1 MNRYSRARAPGS
13 AYRAPEHRDNVKCAR
28 ILNPQETDSLLASFP
43 NTRLSYEASIHKN
56 DKQPIV
62 SGYKCFILPK
72 GKRCVAWVTEWNRRK
87 ICAIIDVAGANH
99 NGGGG
104 GGGGG
109 GVSPMIR
116 RFHQENGW
124 YPGTVRLYDTC
135 VESSLIYGTVFGGVF
150 FRVNDNQ
157 YFSIHTVYWYKGEPI
172 PSLTLSG
179 HIRLCEN
186 IFAERDI
193 RQIAYTKQN
202 SIVFGLPVL
211 CHTEQD
217 AEIVA
222 QGLPYPVFAVQYR
235 YNTHTRVVQRIIQSD
250 ATNNERGIAP
260 PPQSQQSQQPLSQQP
275 QSHPPQSHPPQS
287 HPPHPPR
294 SRVLYTPPTDE
305 MLTNIQATF
314 IVRPNVQNDIYELFV
329 RSSSSSSSSRGCE
342 YVFHNFTHIPSYKTS
357 VMMNRLF
364 RNIAEN
370 RSLDALE
377 ESEDEAGFENTEPD
391 KYVSLDKEYLMVCRF
406 HKRFCR
412 WVPLEIVAATGMAHV
427 ITDQQVKQHEIR
439 YLNSRRNSKWV

>member
-1 MNRYSRARAPGS
+1 MNRYSRAPGS
-13 AYRAPEHRDNVKCAR
+13 GSGSGSRNNDKYAR

-56 DKQPIV
+56 DQQPII

-87 ICAIIDVAGANH
+87 ICAVIDVAGANQ
-99 NGGGG
+99 NGGNGNG
-104 GGGGG
+104 N
-109 GVSPMIR
+109 GVSQMMR

-135 VESSLIYGTVFGGVF
+135 VESSLVYGTVFGGVL
-150 FRVNDNQ
+150 FRLADNP
-157 YFSIHTVYWYKGEPI
+157 YFSIHTIYWYKGEPI
-172 PSLTLSG
+172 SPLTLSG

-186 IFAERDI
+186 IFSEREI

-211 CHTEQD
+211 CNTDQD
-217 AEIVA
+217 AEKVA

-235 YNTHTRVVQRIIQSD
+235 YNTHTRVFQRIIQGD
-250 ATNNERGIAP
+250 TNNERGIVRISPPAP
-260 PPQSQQSQQPLSQQP
+260 LPAHQP
-275 QSHPPQSHPPQS
+275 QIPYIQPM
-287 HPPHPPR
+287 
-294 SRVLYTPPTDE
+294 DE

-314 IVRPNVQNDIYELFV
+314 IVRPNIQNDIYELFV
-329 RSSSSSSSSRGCE
+329 RSSSSSRTCE
-342 YVFHNFTHIPSYKTS
+342 YVFHNFAHIPSYKTS

-370 RSLDALE
+370 RCLDALE
-377 ESEDEAGFENTEPD
+377 ESEDEAEFENTEPD
-391 KYVSLDKEYLMVCRF
+391 KYVSLHKEYIMVCRF
-406 HKRFCR
+406 NKRFCR
-412 WVPLEIVAATGMAHV
+412 WVPLEVAASPTGLAQV

-439 YLNSRRNSKWV
+439 YLSTRRNSKWV

>member
-1 MNRYSRARAPGS
+1 MNRYSRTPGSSSGS
-13 AYRAPEHRDNVKCAR
+13 AYRAPGRDNSKCAAR
-28 ILNPQETDSLLASFP
+28 ILNPQETDRLLASFP

-56 DKQPIV
+56 DNQPIV

-87 ICAIIDVAGANH
+87 ICAVIDVAGANH
-99 NGGGG
+99 NCGNGNV
-104 GGGGG
+104 
-109 GVSPMIR
+109 VSPMIR

-135 VESSLIYGTVFGGVF
+135 VESSLVYGTVFGGVL
-150 FRVNDNQ
+150 FRLNDNQ
-157 YFSIHTVYWYKGEPI
+157 YFSIHTIYWYKGEPI

-186 IFAERDI
+186 IFAEREI

-235 YNTHTRVVQRIIQSD
+235 YNTHTRVVQRMIQND
-250 ATNNERGIAP
+250 TINERGIASR
-260 PPQSQQSQQPLSQQP
+260 PPQAPQQA
-275 QSHPPQSHPPQS
+275 PPQAPQA
-287 HPPHPPR
+287 R
-294 SRVLYTPPTDE
+294 LYYTPPTDE

-329 RSSSSSSSSRGCE
+329 RSSSSRGCE

-412 WVPLEIVAATGMAHV
+412 WVPLEVVASTGMAHV

-439 YLNSRRNSKWV
+439 YLNSRRTATYAGK

>member
-1 MNRYSRARAPGS
+1 MNRYSRGSTSGSVPRNDAS
-13 AYRAPEHRDNVKCAR
+13 AYRASGSGSRNDASAYRASGSGSRNNDKYAR

-56 DKQPIV
+56 DQQPII

-87 ICAIIDVAGANH
+87 ICAVIDVAGANQ
-99 NGGGG
+99 NGGNGN
-104 GGGGG
+104 

-135 VESSLIYGTVFGGVF
+135 VESSLVYGTVFGGVL
-150 FRVNDNQ
+150 FRLADNP
-157 YFSIHTVYWYKGEPI
+157 YFSIHTIYWYKGEPI
-172 PSLTLSG
+172 SPLTLSG

-186 IFAERDI
+186 IFSEREI

-211 CHTEQD
+211 CNTDQD
-217 AEIVA
+217 AEKVA

-235 YNTHTRVVQRIIQSD
+235 YNTHTRVFQRIIQGD
-250 ATNNERGIAP
+250 TNNERGIVRISPPAPAP
-260 PPQSQQSQQPLSQQP
+260 PSLPAHQP
-275 QSHPPQSHPPQS
+275 QPQIPYIQPM
-287 HPPHPPR
+287 
-294 SRVLYTPPTDE
+294 DE

-314 IVRPNVQNDIYELFV
+314 IVRPNIQNDIYELFV
-329 RSSSSSSSSRGCE
+329 RSSSSRTCE
-342 YVFHNFTHIPSYKTS
+342 YVFHNFAHIPSYKTS

-370 RSLDALE
+370 RRLDAAE
-377 ESEDEAGFENTEPD
+377 ESEDETEFENTEPD
-391 KYVSLDKEYLMVCRF
+391 KYVSLHNEEVMVCRF

-412 WVPLEIVAATGMAHV
+412 WVPLDVVAATATAGMAHV

-439 YLNSRRNSKWV
+439 YLSSRRNSKWV

>member
-1 MNRYSRARAPGS
+1 MMNRYSSGPRNDAS
-13 AYRAPEHRDNVKCAR
+13 AYRASGSSSVPRNDATAYRASVPRNNDKYAR

-56 DKQPIV
+56 DQQPII

-87 ICAIIDVAGANH
+87 ICAVIDVAGANQ
-99 NGGGG
+99 N
-104 GGGGG
+104 GGG

-135 VESSLIYGTVFGGVF
+135 VESSLVYGTVFGGVL
-150 FRVNDNQ
+150 FRLADNQ
-157 YFSIHTVYWYKGEPI
+157 YFSIHTIYWYKGDPI
-172 PSLTLSG
+172 PSLTLSC

-186 IFAERDI
+186 IFSEREI
-193 RQIAYTKQN
+193 RQITYTKQN

-211 CHTEQD
+211 CHTVQD

-222 QGLPYPVFAVQYR
+222 QGLPYPVFAIQYR
-235 YNTHTRVVQRIIQSD
+235 YNTHTRVFQRIIQGD
-250 ATNNERGIAP
+250 TNNERGNVRISPPAP
-260 PPQSQQSQQPLSQQP
+260 PSLPPSLPTHLPQIPYIQPM
-275 QSHPPQSHPPQS
+275 
-287 HPPHPPR
+287 
-294 SRVLYTPPTDE
+294 DE

-314 IVRPNVQNDIYELFV
+314 IVRPNIQNDIYELFV
-329 RSSSSSSSSRGCE
+329 RSSSSSSRSCE
-342 YVFHNFTHIPSYKTS
+342 YVFHNFAHIPSYKTS

-370 RSLDALE
+370 RRLDAAE
-377 ESEDEAGFENTEPD
+377 ESENETEFENTEPD
-391 KYVSLDKEYLMVCRF
+391 KYVSLHNEEVMVCRF

-412 WVPLEIVAATGMAHV
+412 WVPLDVVAATATAGMAHV

-439 YLNSRRNSKWV
+439 YLSSRRNSKWV

>member
-1 MNRYSRARAPGS
+1 MMMNRYSSGRAPGS
-13 AYRAPEHRDNVKCAR
+13 GSGSGSGSGPRNDKSMR
-28 ILNPQETDSLLASFP
+28 ILNSQETDSLLAGFP

-56 DKQPIV
+56 DQQPIV

-87 ICAIIDVAGANH
+87 ICAVIDVAGANG

-104 GGGGG
+104 GNG

-135 VESSLIYGTVFGGVF
+135 VESTLVYGTVFGGVL
-150 FRVNDNQ
+150 FRLADNQ
-157 YFSIHTVYWYKGEPI
+157 YFSIHTIYWYKGDPVS
-172 PSLTLSG
+172 PLTLSG

-217 AEIVA
+217 AEQVA
-222 QGLPYPVFAVQYR
+222 QGLPYPVFAFQYR
-235 YNTHTRVVQRIIQSD
+235 YNTHTKVFQRIIQGD
-250 ATNNERGIAP
+250 TNNQRGIVRIISQPSASASAP
-260 PPQSQQSQQPLSQQP
+260 VPAPAQRVSYIQPM
-275 QSHPPQSHPPQS
+275 
-287 HPPHPPR
+287 
-294 SRVLYTPPTDE
+294 DE

-314 IVRPNVQNDIYELFV
+314 IVRPNIQNDIYELFV
-329 RSSSSSSSSRGCE
+329 RSSSSSSRTCE
-342 YVFHNFTHIPSYKTS
+342 YVFHNLAHIPSYKMS

-370 RSLDALE
+370 RCLDALE
-377 ESEDEAGFENTEPD
+377 ESEDEAEFENTEPD
-391 KYVSLDKEYLMVCRF
+391 KYVSLHKEYIMVCRF
-406 HKRFCR
+406 NKRFCR
-412 WVPLEIVAATGMAHV
+412 WVPLEVVAVTNGLAQV

-439 YLNSRRNSKWV
+439 YLSTRRNSKWV

>member
-1 MNRYSRARAPGS
+1 MMMNRYSSGRASGS
-13 AYRAPEHRDNVKCAR
+13 GPRNDKSMR
-28 ILNPQETDSLLASFP
+28 ILNSQETDSLLAGFP

-56 DKQPIV
+56 DQQPIV

-87 ICAIIDVAGANH
+87 ICAVIDVAGANG
-99 NGGGG
+99 NGGGN
-104 GGGGG
+104 G

-135 VESSLIYGTVFGGVF
+135 VESTLVYGTVFGGVL
-150 FRVNDNQ
+150 FRLADNQ
-157 YFSIHTVYWYKGEPI
+157 YFSIHTIYWYKGDPVS
-172 PSLTLSG
+172 PLTLSG

-217 AEIVA
+217 AEQVA
-222 QGLPYPVFAVQYR
+222 QGLPYPVFAFQYR
-235 YNTHTRVVQRIIQSD
+235 YNTHTRVFQRIIQGD
-250 ATNNERGIAP
+250 MNNQRGIARIISP
-260 PPQSQQSQQPLSQQP
+260 PSAPAHVPAPSQRVTYIQPM
-275 QSHPPQSHPPQS
+275 
-287 HPPHPPR
+287 
-294 SRVLYTPPTDE
+294 DE

-314 IVRPNVQNDIYELFV
+314 IVRPNIQNDIYELFV
-329 RSSSSSSSSRGCE
+329 RSSSSSSRTCE
-342 YVFHNFTHIPSYKTS
+342 YVFHNLAHIPSYKMS

-370 RSLDALE
+370 RCLDALE
-377 ESEDEAGFENTEPD
+377 ESEDEAEFENTEPD
-391 KYVSLDKEYLMVCRF
+391 KYVSLHKEYIMVCRF
-406 HKRFCR
+406 NKRFCR
-412 WVPLEIVAATGMAHV
+412 WVPLEVAASPTGLAQV

-439 YLNSRRNSKWV
+439 YLSTRRNSKWV